1 MNKPE
6 NETMNLRS
14 ATVPRPDSSQTDWDK
29 LTIKSRFI
37 FAKVMQQKELCL
49 PLLQRLFPEL
59 DITDIQYVEAEK
71 TVEGSIGSKGV
82 RFDVYVK
89 DPRRYAFTLE
99 MQVGDYDDLPRRSR
113 YYSAMI
119 CEDLLAAGR
128 TYSDL
133 PPAYV
138 VMLCPFD
145 LFRLGL
151 HRYTFTHRCS
161 EALSL
166 DLEDGAVVVF
176 LNSRGTEDDVSPE
189 ILSFLKYMEGTVT
202 KEDPYIVRL
211 DEAVQKAKK
220 NADWRRQY
228 MNYEMELAHEKKKA
242 RNEVLIKM
250 IAVMVKKGMSL
261 SSIADLMEIEEAEIC
276 PLYDQV
282 CSMPGAS
289 PEDILMALQT
299 PPSE

>member
-1 MNKPE
+1 MNKAE

-14 ATVPRPDSSQTDWDK
+14 AISARPLTPEADWEK

-49 PLLQRLFPEL
+49 PLLQRLFPDL

-261 SSIADLMEIEEAEIC
+261 SSIADLMEIEEAEIR

-289 PEDILMALQT
+289 PEDILKALHT
-299 PPSE
+299 PD

>member
-1 MNKPE
+1 
-6 NETMNLRS
+6 
-14 ATVPRPDSSQTDWDK
+14 
-29 LTIKSRFI
+29 
-37 FAKVMQQKELCL
+37 MQQKELCL

-261 SSIADLMEIEEAEIC
+261 SSIADLMEIEEAEIR

-282 CSMPGAS
+282 CSMPGAP
-289 PEDILMALQT
+289 PEDILKALQT